1 MPLTYLS
8 HSSLAW
14 WQLQNL
20 GSKLIDLW
28 ELMDTPL
35 EQQEKFGH
43 VTSSMSCSIDEVSM
57 PGYLAIEVIEQV
69 HYFLYGVDFVRYIL

>member
-1 MPLTYLS
+1 
-8 HSSLAW
+8 
-14 WQLQNL
+14 
-20 GSKLIDLW
+20 
-28 ELMDTPL
+28 MDTPL